1 MMELPP
7 GAISD
12 EEFISMAVRNER
24 NQHLAN
30 CDWTHSAS
38 DRPVPNKE
46 EWAEYRQALR
56 DITKQEGFPYD
67 ILWPTLPGTQAPQA
81 IEVSRV

>member
-1 MMELPP
+1 MALPP

-12 EEFISMAVRNER
+12 EEYMALSMREER
-24 NQHLAN
+24 NRLLAA
-30 CDWTHSAS
+30 CDWTHSTS

-56 DITKQEGFPYD
+56 DVTKQDGFPYN
-67 ILWPTLPGTQAPQA
+67 ILWPTPPGTQAPQA
-81 IEVSRV
+81 IGVSRV